1 MGSYDGYKTGS
12 DNIDFIKFKASA
24 NDSLVISNTN
34 DISWTLLDK
43 KGNVINDTNI
53 FNNGTFLAS
62 GEYILQIENN
72 NEEKSISYSVKLA

>member
-1 MGSYDGYKTGS
+1 MGSYAGYKTGS
-12 DNIDFIKFKASA
+12 DNIDFITFKASA